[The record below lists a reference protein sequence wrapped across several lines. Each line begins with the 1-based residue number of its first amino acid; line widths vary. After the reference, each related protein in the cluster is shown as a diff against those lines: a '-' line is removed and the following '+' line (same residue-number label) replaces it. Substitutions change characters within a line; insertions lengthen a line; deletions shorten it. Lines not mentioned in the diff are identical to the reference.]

1 MFKYLLFF
9 LTLLTAQA
17 HSFTLSDAM
26 IDAEIRKV
34 NGFVSADSNGIKV
47 NVTGKGYAASAPY
60 FQTTTTVPKPTF
72 MSFVK
77 GNMKSLVRKS
87 PYYIAWAGAI
97 AAAGWAID
105 ELTGQVKTTVKIGK
119 GTCTQNYLP
128 TRYDVTPEE
137 CIKGSPTI
145 SGPSAIWEYK
155 SHWVSYGPFPPVLNQ
170 ATVFTVKI
178 YPKGNPDASESAT
191 SSFKVNFVLNSE
203 KTESVPVADEQL
215 YDSFAQH
222 MTANPTIAPSAF
234 MTTGTYP
241 YPEPQLFP
249 NPLKNIPGVSE
260 ADYPALDCYFKGNL
274 QSSNPGGACYV
285 TESEYQRISALG
297 EKIKKGETVE
307 GQISSANDKLKDPLT
322 QAQLEETLN
331 KLGDIGTDG
340 VTDDA
345 SKIYDEGFKQLNESI
360 LADALPGMPELVPLP
375 QFQTGSC
382 RSLTLNFSFAGQN
395 ITKEFPGK
403 AGCEQIEKMKE
414 FLGWFLAVMVVMTLI
429 FTALKEAN

>member
-47 NVTGKGYAASAPY
+47 DVTGKGYAASSPY
-60 FQTTTTVPKPTF
+60 FRTTTTVPKPTF
-72 MSFVK
+72 MGFVK
-77 GNMKSLVRKS
+77 GNMKSLVKKS
-87 PYYIAWAGAI
+87 PYYVAWAATMV
-97 AAAGWAID
+97 AAGWAID
-105 ELTGQVKTTVKIGK
+105 ELTGQVTKPAITHTGLCKQGSTLIASG
-119 GTCTQNYLP
+119 
-128 TRYDVTPEE
+128 VTPDA
-137 CIKGSPTI
+137 CQQALIDYGSTFLGEFEI
-145 SGPSAIWEYK
+145 SYRYVLQNGTYSYHYDITLPNSKPSLKWGTLQIQSSSQTGTE
-155 SHWVSYGPFPPVLNQ
+155 VV
-170 ATVFTVKI
+170 
-178 YPKGNPDASESAT
+178 PDSA
-191 SSFKVNFVLNSE
+191 
-203 KTESVPVADEQL
+203 L
-215 YDSFAQH
+215 YDSFVNH
-222 MTANPTIAPSAF
+222 MLSDPTSAADAF
-234 MTTGTYP
+234 MQPGVYP
-241 YPEPQLFP
+241 YPTPQLFP
-249 NPLKNIPGVSE
+249 NPLKYIPGVSE

-297 EKIKKGETVE
+297 EKIKNGETVD

>member
-72 MSFVK
+72 MSYVR
-77 GNMKSLVRKS
+77 GNMKSLVKRS
-87 PYYIAWAGAI
+87 PYYIGWLATM
-97 AAAGWAID
+97 AAAGWVID
-105 ELTGQVKTTVKIGK
+105 ELTGQMSKPSIKIVGPCSFQGGAFPFATGTPDFCANFASPYEYYDLTLVSGK
-119 GTCTQNYLP
+119 PAPGANLLY
-128 TRYDVTPEE
+128 
-137 CIKGSPTI
+137 
-145 SGPSAIWEYK
+145 
-155 SHWVSYGPFPPVLNQ
+155 
-170 ATVFTVKI
+170 
-178 YPKGNPDASESAT
+178 
-191 SSFKVNFVLNSE
+191 SFKYIDPATGSSYTRSFYLKVQDMTSE
-203 KTESVPVADEQL
+203 IEPITDAAL
-215 YDSFAQH
+215 YDSLVSD
-222 MTANPTIAPSAF
+222 MIKNPTAAADAF
-234 MTTGTYP
+234 MVPGAYP
-241 YPEPQLFP
+241 YPVPQLFP

-414 FLGWFLAVMVVMTLI
+414 FLGWFLAAMVVMTLI

>member
-72 MSFVK
+72 LGFVK
-77 GNMKSLVRKS
+77 NNMKSLAKRS
-87 PYYIAWAGAI
+87 PYYIGWA
-97 AAAGWAID
+97 AAMAGAGWAID
-105 ELTGQVKTTVKIGK
+105 ELTGQLTKPVVIHRGN
-119 GTCTQNYLP
+119 CT
-128 TRYDVTPEE
+128 D
-137 CIKGSPTI
+137 
-145 SGPSAIWEYK
+145 
-155 SHWVSYGPFPPVLNQ
+155 SYGTGLGSNKSVSECKSLVEQYWTKTYGPV
-170 ATVFTVKI
+170 T
-178 YPKGNPDASESAT
+178 AT
-191 SSFKVNFVLNSE
+191 SRYTSAANNSFYYVYDIKINSSGQVIL
-203 KTESVPVADEQL
+203 KMGLLQSLTSSQTEIQPVSDDEL
-215 YDSFAQH
+215 YDSFATH
-222 MTANPTIAPSAF
+222 MLQDPVNAAQAF
-234 MTTGTYP
+234 MTPGTYP
-241 YPEPQLFP
+241 YPTPQLFP
-249 NPLKNIPGVSE
+249 NPLKYVPGVSE

-297 EKIKKGETVE
+297 EKIKNGETVE

-360 LADALPGMPELVPLP
+360 LVDALPGMPELVPLP

>member
-47 NVTGKGYAASAPY
+47 DVTGKGYSASSPY
-60 FQTTTTVPKPTF
+60 FRTTTTVPKPTF
-72 MSFVK
+72 MGFVK
-77 GNMKSLVRKS
+77 GNMKSLVKKS
-87 PYYIAWAGAI
+87 PYYIAWAATIG
-97 AAAGWAID
+97 AAGWAID
-105 ELTGQVKTTVKIGK
+105 ELTGQIT
-119 GTCTQNYLP
+119 GTA
-128 TRYDVTPEE
+128 V
-137 CIKGSPTI
+137 IKKGSCYGEIWMISFPTHTTKQDCLQSMLGFVNVPLDYYNHPVFREDEKTI
-145 SGPSAIWEYK
+145 VWSCLRPGAP
-155 SHWVSYGPFPPVLNQ
+155 SYGVCISWQEKSTETQPNTP
-170 ATVFTVKI
+170 I
-178 YPKGNPDASESAT
+178 SEA
-191 SSFKVNFVLNSE
+191 
-203 KTESVPVADEQL
+203 QL
-215 YDSFAQH
+215 YDSIAQH
-222 MTANPTIAPSAF
+222 MTANPDIAPSAF
-234 MTTGTYP
+234 MSPGTFPYP
-241 YPEPQLFP
+241 YPQLFP
-249 NPLKNIPGVSE
+249 NPLKYIPGISE

-285 TESEYQRISALG
+285 TESEYQRISEIG
-297 EKIKKGETVE
+297 EKIKNSQSTD
-307 GQISSANDKLKDPLT
+307 GQISGSNEQLKDPLT